1 MPGRSTCPA
10 SSVGCR
16 DVDAGPP
23 DLLRLTAV
31 AVVERLLAADAA
43 KHAKACGGVGPE
55 RGELPDLLALR
66 ALTRLERPDDARE
79 REHEDGHA
87 DQHDEPEDDGAGQE
101 DHRDDDVRDGGPRE
115 ARGDVEGA
123 AGAERVVRHRRDHL
137 AGRQPTTDGGP
148 GARCV
153 VAHDLDQAERRH
165 QPVLHG
171 VAVAHDAR
179 EPLDDPE
186 RQQDERPEGERMPV
200 VVDDPVLDG
209 ASDRERH
216 QRLGEH
222 PGDPERDPDRERAD
236 LAATDPDE
244 EALRRP
250 GVGDA
255 RVDQRK
261 VAHPEGRVRSRPFA
275 HGRTRGL

>member
-1 MPGRSTCPA
+1 MTPVSESTRMGTPISTTSPRTTEPDRRITATTTYATAAPARRAVLSKAPPARSASFVTSRPPRRST
-10 SSVGCR
+10 
-16 DVDAGPP
+16 
-23 DLLRLTAV
+23 
-31 AVVERLLAADAA
+31 AA
-43 KHAKACGGVGPE
+43 
-55 RGELPDLLALR
+55 
-66 ALTRLERPDDARE
+66 
-79 REHEDGHA
+79 
-87 DQHDEPEDDGAGQE
+87 
-101 DHRDDDVRDGGPRE
+101 
-115 ARGDVEGA
+115 
-123 AGAERVVRHRRDHL
+123 
-137 AGRQPTTDGGP
+137 TDGGP
-148 GARCV
+148 GARRV